1 MKTSIM
7 KFAVAFGAVVATAQA
22 YGQYQAPVQGGTY
35 RAPVYSPRTAA
46 QSAGQGRP
54 QFTASRPTT
63 PIAQQHV
70 PSFRPV
76 NPPSQATTRILMA
89 SRTAATT
96 PPPTPVRAPAN
107 TAQAAPQANPSMWQP
122 SMNAQDWNPPTPSM
136 HTNMGAGGYGA
147 QQQPQAAPT
156 DGNVPSGDVGGGE
169 YGADGCA
176 PDCGGCCLF
185 SHGCCHCLFGHGCFF
200 RSPGDMVQHMPF
212 FGTTHGYYYFRP
224 YHVMHVFS
232 QQELATRWGGD
243 PRNPYDN
250 TMFQRVYQQM
260 GVDVKSTTP
269 TNNTMPSNI
278 GLPTMSPEYVT
289 PNQGMPTPTPVPM
302 YQQVPQNMQVPQ
314 APGMSLPAV
323 PSPNG
328 IGPGGQIEY
337 VPGPTR

>member
-7 KFAVAFGAVVATAQA
+7 KFAVALGAVVATAPA
-22 YGQYQAPVQGGTY
+22 YGQYQAPAQGGAY
-35 RAPVYSPRTAA
+35 RAPVYSPYAA
-46 QSAGQGRP
+46 APNAGQGRP

-63 PIAQQHV
+63 PVAQQSV

-76 NPPSQATTRILMA
+76 NPPSQSTKRILMA
-89 SRTAATT
+89 SRTAPT
-96 PPPTPVRAPAN
+96 PAPTPVRAPAS
-107 TAQAAPQANPSMWQP
+107 TAQAAPQSNPSMWQP

-136 HTNMGAGGYGA
+136 HTNMGAGGYGGQQPYA
-147 QQQPQAAPT
+147 GQQQGGPA

-169 YGADGCA
+169 CGAEGCA
-176 PDCGGCCLF
+176 PGCGRGCCLF
-185 SHGCCHCLFGHGCFF
+185 GHSCCF
-200 RSPGDMVQHMPF
+200 RSPGDMVLHMPF

-250 TMFQRVYQQM
+250 RMFERVYQQM

-269 TNNTMPSNI
+269 TTNTMPSNI

-302 YQQVPQNMQVPQ
+302 YPQNMQPNMQVPQ
-314 APGMSLPAV
+314 APGMSLPTV